1 MRSLKNTA
9 LPRVTALAAACCWLL
24 ATAAHGQLLN
34 VPMPL
39 ASTDSEL
46 ALAQVSDIAV
56 LLDKLEEHR
65 RDKDLRQQAYVL
77 KRLTELRPYAGGL
90 QWELARVYAQRDEK
104 SAAYNALIVLQQQ
117 GFNLNPDKDDA
128 FKKIAGTGAYKY
140 IVEGL
145 VANAKPFGEG
155 KVALTVQS
163 DVELIESISHD
174 PARDRFIVASAQTG
188 EILLLDAKG
197 RPTPF
202 IKPNQDNG
210 LFGVYSLLAD
220 AKRDLL
226 YVGSTAL
233 PGYVGFEP
241 STYGQGGVSLFQLS
255 TGKFLK
261 RIPLPFDGQPHALSA
276 MAIATTGELYAADA
290 IGRTVYQL
298 RDGKFRQL
306 FQSPEL
312 SGLRGLAVSD
322 DHKWVYFTDFE
333 FGLHIADLGKNEIR
347 NLKFANQNL
356 GGIDGI
362 YLQNKQLFAIQNG
375 TTPTRI
381 LRIALSPAGN
391 AIAKVTPVEANKP
404 ELTAP
409 TFGTLVGNKLYFI
422 ANSQRDLYAADG
434 KILDGEKPERRKIYV
449 VSTDAPAPEP
459 AMPTL
464 AAPK

>member
-1 MRSLKNTA
+1 MRSFTSKS
-9 LPRVTALAAACCWLL
+9 PRNTALAAACCWLL
-24 ATAAHGQLLN
+24 ATAAHAQMLN
-34 VPMPL
+34 VPVPPV
-39 ASTDSEL
+39 ATDSEL
-46 ALAQVSDIAV
+46 ALAQINDVAI

-65 RDKDLRQQAYVL
+65 RNADLRQQAYVL

-90 QWELARVYAQRDEK
+90 QWELARVYAQRDDK

-117 GFNLNPDKDDA
+117 GFNFDPNKDDA

-145 VANAKPFGEG
+145 VANAKPFGDG

-174 PARDRFIVASAQTG
+174 PIRDKFIVASAKTG
-188 EILLLDAKG
+188 EIFLLDAKG
-197 RPTPF
+197 QASPF
-202 IKPNQDNG
+202 IKPDAGNG

-220 AKRDLL
+220 AKRDVL

-233 PGYVGFEP
+233 PSYVGFEP
-241 STYGQGGVSLFQLS
+241 SKYGQGGVSQFQLS

-276 MAIATTGELYAADA
+276 MAIAKSGELYAADA

-312 SGLRGLAVSD
+312 SSLRGLAISE
-322 DHKWVYFTDFE
+322 DHKWIYFTDFE

-347 NLKFANQNL
+347 NLKSTNQNL

-375 TTPTRI
+375 TTPTRV
-381 LRIALSPAGN
+381 LRIILSPEGN
-391 AIAKVTPVEANKP
+391 AIAKVIPVEANKP

-409 TFGTLVGNKLYFI
+409 TFGALVGNKLYFI

-434 KILDGEKPERRKIYV
+434 KILDGEKPERRKVYV
-449 VSTDAPAPEP
+449 VSTEAPAPAP
-459 AMPTL
+459 AVPTL
-464 AAPK
+464 PAAK